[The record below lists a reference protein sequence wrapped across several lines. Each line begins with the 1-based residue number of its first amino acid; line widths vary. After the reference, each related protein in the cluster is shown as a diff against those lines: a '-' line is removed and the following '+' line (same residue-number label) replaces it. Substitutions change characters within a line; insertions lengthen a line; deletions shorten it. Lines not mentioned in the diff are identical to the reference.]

1 LSHNNINQLFEMLTP
16 KNGQKEKMLHHIL
29 ANRQH
34 EIKQARILPPSKRF
48 KVVLLAAV
56 VTICLTTTAWAAAFM
71 GLDDMFMSYL
81 NPNHEQTQALSNGA
95 YVVDKQIKNKNGTLE
110 IKQVI
115 GDHHLTYILMDFT
128 APEGT
133 VLDAARYRFADYG
146 LAIYQTTM
154 TEFEVV
160 NDSHPSDNKISL
172 VMSII
177 TKDSIAGQKVRF
189 KVKDLQ
195 ASDPYPG
202 HFKTVIGGEW
212 ETDLKLG
219 FTEYSTLYEVNKN
232 ISMFGHEAILQSISV
247 SPISISLKI
256 ESSSLDDIHQAAGPL
271 KEIGLNQNLDDY
283 PITIKYQDGTS
294 ETTSLLNGIHLSESH
309 RYLFTVKRFEHVI
322 NDKEISSIVF
332 FDTEIAIR

>member
-1 LSHNNINQLFEMLTP
+1 
-16 KNGQKEKMLHHIL
+16 MLHHIL
-29 ANRQH
+29 ANRQD
-34 EIKQARILPPSKRF
+34 EGKQARILPPSKRF
-48 KVVLLAAV
+48 KVILLVAV
-56 VTICLTTTAWAAAFM
+56 VTICLTTTAWAAAYM
-71 GLDDMFMSYL
+71 GLDDMFRNYL
-81 NPNHEQTQALSNGA
+81 KPNSEQTQALSNGA

-115 GDHHLTYILMDFT
+115 GDHHLTYILMDFI

-133 VLDAARYRFADYG
+133 LLDAARYRFADYD
-146 LAIYQTTM
+146 LTTDQSYQSV
-154 TEFEVV
+154 EFEVV
-160 NDSHPSDNKISL
+160 DDSHPSDNKISL
-172 VMSII
+172 VMSIF
-177 TKDSIAGQKVRF
+177 TKNSIAGQKVHF
-189 KVKDLQ
+189 KVEDLQ

-202 HFKTVIGGEW
+202 HFKTVIGGDW
-212 ETDLKLG
+212 ETELQLG
-219 FTEYSTLYEVNKN
+219 FTEYSMLYEVNKK
-232 ISMFGHEAILQSISV
+232 ISMFGHEAILQSISI

-256 ESSSLDDIHQAAGPL
+256 ESSSMDVIHQAAGPL